1 MFLRLDAISTF
12 RGVHTLIFTYV
23 PHTDICLHGEQ
34 ANFYREKR
42 SIAFVTGYL
51 FTFLVV
57 LCLSCLVTMQILI
70 FENHV
75 KTWNSVNEERLSSP
89 FLKTATLF
97 WQKISRNGQGIF
109 HKSAD
114 DRERWGLLIFAA
126 KATFDAWLCPLAHS
140 PQEAAVP
147 RKVLVK
153 MNLTVDCSMIKAT
166 IRTVNFAA
174 CGNYRPHFTKIIKI
188 WQDRSPIRKSSIIL
202 RSRKTLFILLHQ
214 LLFNPA
220 SQNVLGW
227 RWDEEDSHTAYSH
240 NFLFPR
246 SPSSLAL
253 RLFIVLNLN
262 SSHEIFFRGARIRRR
277 ITFDTHENS
286 KKEKYQYNDNPHSC

>member
-1 MFLRLDAISTF
+1 MA
-12 RGVHTLIFTYV
+12 
-23 PHTDICLHGEQ
+23 
-34 ANFYREKR
+34 A
-42 SIAFVTGYL
+42 
-51 FTFLVV
+51 
-57 LCLSCLVTMQILI
+57 
-70 FENHV
+70 
-75 KTWNSVNEERLSSP
+75 
-89 FLKTATLF
+89 LF
-97 WQKISRNGQGIF
+97 WEKISRNGQGIL
-109 HKSAD
+109 HKSAN

-140 PQEAAVP
+140 PPKEAVL

-220 SQNVLGW
+220 SQNVLYGRCGW
-227 RWDEEDSHTAYSH
+227 RLLRWRRLAHSLLTQFLVSALSIIAGIAPLHRLEFELFSW
-240 NFLFPR
+240 NFL
-246 SPSSLAL
+246 
-253 RLFIVLNLN
+253 
-262 SSHEIFFRGARIRRR
+262 
-277 ITFDTHENS
+277 
-286 KKEKYQYNDNPHSC
+286 